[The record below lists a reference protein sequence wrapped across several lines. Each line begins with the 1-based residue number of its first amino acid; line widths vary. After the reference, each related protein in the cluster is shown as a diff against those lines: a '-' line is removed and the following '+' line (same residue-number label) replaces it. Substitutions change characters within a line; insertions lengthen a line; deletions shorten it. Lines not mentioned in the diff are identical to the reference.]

1 MQLEQ
6 INQNNEIEVVSQP
19 QKDKRE
25 KFFYDNTIVRNFTF
39 ATIIFFW
46 GVGLLAGL
54 WNALQL
60 VFPKALNIGDVLTGI
75 IISLLAQGYS
85 SVQAAIF
92 GVYIHGL
99 AGDFAAK
106 ELSQEAMLVSDITH
120 YLGAAFLKINN
131 STYVADYYYYQPL
144 ARTSAICNVFKL

>member
-1 MQLEQ
+1 M
-6 INQNNEIEVVSQP
+6 
-19 QKDKRE
+19 
-25 KFFYDNTIVRNFTF
+25 
-39 ATIIFFW
+39 
-46 GVGLLAGL
+46 LAGL